1 MPAAVR
7 ISSTDAARTPRSA
20 NTSAAPRKTMA
31 RALASPSCTPDAPAA
46 GLRGRVRI
54 DDRLG
59 TDTLCPLA
67 GGASS
72 ATTRRPTPQRGVT
85 RGKRAVYRSRVRIGR
100 IPGRPIIAMS
110 VGSLA
115 VILLVTGTA
124 VKRQAPGPS
133 GPGEVAPSPQF
144 PAHEP
149 AAAEPGANVA
159 SASHEP
165 ATVRP
170 DPPPRL
176 PALPNAGARADRV
189 PARADW
195 PEAARHPLP

>member
-7 ISSTDAARTPRSA
+7 ISSTDAARMPRSEK
-20 NTSAAPRKTMA
+20 TSAAPRRTMA

-72 ATTRRPTPQRGVT
+72 ATTRRPTPRRCLT
-85 RGKRAVYRSRVRIGR
+85 RGKRAVYLSWVRIGR
-100 IPGRPIIAMS
+100 IPGRPIIVMS
-110 VGSLA
+110 VGSIA

-124 VKRQAPGPS
+124 VERHGAGPS
-133 GPGEVAPSPQF
+133 GTGELAPS
-144 PAHEP
+144 
-149 AAAEPGANVA
+149 
-159 SASHEP
+159 
-165 ATVRP
+165 
-170 DPPPRL
+170 
-176 PALPNAGARADRV
+176 ARFQAI
-189 PARADW
+189 
-195 PEAARHPLP
+195 